1 MRHCAL
7 SLHKRIGYIGT
18 IKLKKGIE
26 KHIIGYGVY
35 QVDPAECERC
45 VSDALKV
52 GYRMIDT
59 AQAYNNEEGVGAAV
73 KKSGI
78 AREDLFLVSKVWIS
92 NYGYEKAKASID
104 ESLRKLDTD
113 YIDLMLLHQ
122 PFCDRYGAYRALEDA
137 YKEGKLRAIGVSNFY
152 PDHFIDFAENV
163 EIIPAINQVET
174 HVFDQQVEAQKIME
188 EYGTRTMSWGP
199 LAEGRNNFFTN
210 PLLEEIGK
218 KYGKSV
224 AQVAL
229 RWLTQRGIIIIPKS
243 VHIERMEQNLDIFDF
258 TLSDEDIAKIAT
270 LDTGKSVFFD
280 HHAPNVVKMFMGW
293 R

>member
-1 MRHCAL
+1 MRTVKL
-7 SLHKRIGYIGT
+7 SNGV
-18 IKLKKGIE
+18 E
-26 KHIIGYGVY
+26 VPQIGYGVY

-59 AQAYNNEEGVGAAV
+59 AQAYHNEEGVGAAIV
-73 KKSGI
+73 KSGI
-78 AREDLFLVSKVWIS
+78 PREELFIVSKVWIS
-92 NYGYEKAKASID
+92 NYGYEKAKASIE
-104 ESLRKLDTD
+104 ESLRKLGTD

-122 PFCDRYGAYRALEDA
+122 PFCDRYGAYRALEEA

-152 PDHFIDFAENV
+152 PDHLIDLASNV
-163 EIIPAINQVET
+163 EIPPMVNQVET
-174 HVFDQQVEAQKIME
+174 HVFDQQIQAQKYME
-188 EYGTRTMSWGP
+188 ELGCQIMSWGP

-210 PLLEEIGK
+210 PVLEAIGK

-229 RWLTQRGIIIIPKS
+229 RWLIQRGVIIIPKS
-243 VHIERMEQNLDIFDF
+243 VHIERMEQNLDILDF
-258 TLSDEDIAKIAT
+258 TLSDEEMAEIAK
-270 LDTGKSVFFD
+270 LDTGKSLFFD
-280 HHAPNVVKMFMGW
+280 HHDGEVTKMFMGW

>member
-1 MRHCAL
+1 MKTVTL
-7 SLHKRIGYIGT
+7 NNGVVMPQ
-18 IKLKKGIE
+18 
-26 KHIIGYGVY
+26 IGYGVY
-35 QVDPAECERC
+35 QVSPAECERC

-78 AREDLFLVSKVWIS
+78 SRSKLFLVSKIWIS
-92 NYGYEKAKASID
+92 NYGYDKALASID
-104 ESLRKLDTD
+104 ESLSKLGTD

-122 PFCDRYGAYRALEDA
+122 PFCDRYGAYRALEKA
-137 YKEGKLRAIGVSNFY
+137 YRDGKLRAIGVSNFY
-152 PDHFIDFAENV
+152 PDHFIDLASNV
-163 EIIPAINQVET
+163 EVVPAVNQVET
-174 HVFDQQVEAQKIME
+174 HVFDQQTEARQYMKE
-188 EYGTRTMSWGP
+188 FGTHVMAWAP

-210 PLLEEIGK
+210 PVLESIGK

-229 RWLTQRGIIIIPKS
+229 RWLLQRDVIIIPKS
-243 VHIERMEQNLDIFDF
+243 THVERMEQNIDILDF
-258 TLSDEDIAKIAT
+258 TLSEEDMAEIAR
-270 LDTGKSVFFD
+270 LDTGKSLFFD
-280 HHAPNVVKMFMGW
+280 HHTPEVVKMFMGW